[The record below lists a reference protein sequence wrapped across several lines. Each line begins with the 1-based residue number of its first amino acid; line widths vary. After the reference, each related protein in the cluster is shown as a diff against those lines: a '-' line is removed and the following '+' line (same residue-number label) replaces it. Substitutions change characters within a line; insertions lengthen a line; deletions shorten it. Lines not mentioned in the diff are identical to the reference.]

1 MIKVHKIIKKEGF
14 FIEFEL
20 VLRTPGTW
28 TPRSFWVY
36 KHFNPKEYNC
46 TQHLTG
52 IRFCFYP
59 AVLCVVSGLTASPN
73 LMFVGC
79 IQSSN

>member
-14 FIEFEL
+14 FFIEFEL
-20 VLRTPGTW
+20 VSVAYTW

-52 IRFCFYP
+52 VKFCSYP
-59 AVLCVVSGLTASPN
+59 AVLCIVSGLTASPN